1 MGKSGR
7 RKHAHMHTQEEA
19 GIDLQRAEML
29 LDSFTLPA
37 PLNTG
42 FNDASLDGPES
53 ITDEEIAAEFDKLDE
68 QLFATEDGDRLAP
81 DVLLNQVFDLTDL
94 DSIRNGSGVA
104 ITIEEEMSLNGD
116 GGSMGNWAP
125 ESLLQ
130 SLGI

>member
-1 MGKSGR
+1 MAPKNKGGR
-7 RKHAHMHTQEEA
+7 VMEAFVAEHFTKH
-19 GIDLQRAEML
+19 GPKI
-29 LDSFTLPA
+29 TLPA

-81 DVLLNQVFDLTDL
+81 DVPLNQVFDLTDL